1 MRHEEH
7 AESTPSAPAARRGA
21 KRRVPA
27 RERMDQIIEA
37 VIDVLAAYG
46 ANGQGLE
53 SLTIADVAR
62 AAGVSPALVM
72 LHFKSKDGLLE
83 DTLRALGS
91 DYFSALDDAREAA
104 GPRPADRLWALVEAE
119 FTEPVCTPRKLAA
132 WRALWTASAG
142 RQPYIRQF
150 KAETVAA
157 YNTLIEL
164 CRALI
169 EEGAYEDRDART
181 VARLIDSSLA
191 GLWIDLTDLTLPL
204 TLNEARRIAL
214 AQLAMFFPRHFTTR
228 GPRRQVLGPD
238 GAA

>member
-1 MRHEEH
+1 MRH
-7 AESTPSAPAARRGA
+7 ADQTESTPAAPPVRRSP

-27 RERMDQIIEA
+27 RERMEQIVEA
-37 VIDVLAAYG
+37 VIDVLAAHG
-46 ANGQGLE
+46 ANGAGLE

-83 DTLRALGS
+83 ETLRTLGNDYFRALG
-91 DYFSALDDAREAA
+91 DAREGA
-104 GPRPADRLWALVEAE
+104 GPRAADRLWALVEAE
-119 FTEPVCTPRKLAA
+119 FSEPVCTPRKLAA

-157 YNTLIEL
+157 YATLIEL
-164 CRALI
+164 CRAII

-214 AQLAMFFPRHFTTR
+214 AQLAMFFPRHYTTR
-228 GPRRQVLGPD
+228 GPRRQILQT
-238 GAA
+238 GADA